1 MKISDRIALGTVAGI
16 LGTIPQ
22 LILNYISVQMGFAK
36 TYAFQLSGGIYLFK
50 RFTAETAG
58 FIFGG
63 IVWLIVAA
71 GLGII
76 TTYIIVF
83 TGKDYWWL
91 KGILVSNFIMYVAI
105 YGIIFT
111 LGGAKVVPF
120 DIPTNASIL
129 IENVVFGITTA
140 YLVIRLGYN
149 LEEKRL

>member
-1 MKISDRIALGTVAGI
+1 M
-16 LGTIPQ
+16 
-22 LILNYISVQMGFAK
+22 
-36 TYAFQLSGGIYLFK
+36 FK
-50 RFTAETAG
+50 RFTAEAAG

-63 IVWLIVAA
+63 IIWFLVAA

-91 KGILVSNFIMYVAI
+91 KGILVSNFLMYVAI
-105 YGIIFT
+105 YGVIFT

-120 DIPTNASIL
+120 DIPTNVSVL

-140 YLVIRLGYN
+140 YLVIRLGRN
-149 LEEKRL
+149 LDEKRL